1 MPIWTVK
8 AKDDLKSQLDYIAS
22 DNREAA
28 RDMAIKIKVS
38 CAGLD
43 QFPKIGRIG
52 AVKETREL
60 VITGTP
66 YICVYRIAGHQ
77 VQILRILHARMM
89 WPE

>member
-8 AKDDLKSQLDYIAS
+8 AKNDLKSHLGYIAS
-22 DNREAA
+22 DNRDSA

-43 QFPKIGRIG
+43 KFPKVGRIG

-66 YICVYRIAGHQ
+66 YICIYRITGHQ
-77 VQILRILHARMM
+77 VQIIRILHTRMM

>member
-22 DNREAA
+22 DNRDAA

-43 QFPKIGRIG
+43 QFPKVGRIG

-66 YICVYRIAGHQ
+66 YICVYRIVERQ